1 MSKILFLS
9 NIFQNNIPK
18 SNTLYNGQ
26 NYEVGYDVITN
37 KLKINNPPNH
47 LMRKN
52 IFFINTDQ
60 NIMAKLNGKLNLT
73 ELDVDVV
80 QNTGYGNWFYK
91 DISQFGGY
99 PSVHIPNVPQNKKK
113 YKIFI
118 NIFNK

>member
-80 QNTGYGNWFYK
+80 QNTGVV
-91 DISQFGGY
+91 I
-99 PSVHIPNVPQNKKK
+99 V
-113 YKIFI
+113 FI
-118 NIFNK
+118 RLLVNFI

>member
-80 QNTGYGNWFYK
+80 QNTGGGNCFYK
-91 DISQFGGY
+91 AISQFYLGT
-99 PSVHIPNVPQNKKK
+99 
-113 YKIFI
+113 
-118 NIFNK
+118 